1 MEDKKELAVVKQ
13 DLQNELDS
21 IVLDI
26 IKEKNPEELK
36 DLTNLFNMNQA
47 KKSIERANKY
57 SKLLDN
63 VVDKMSE
70 RIEKRADQFTNED
83 LLDYLNAI
91 QKALEK
97 NEMTDI
103 SNEMAP
109 IIQYQQNNQVN
120 INVDSGLNRESRE
133 KVMDAIKAIMEKA
146 NNGE

>member
-70 RIEKRADQFTNED
+70 RVEKRADQFTNED

-103 SNEMAP
+103 TNEMAP

>member
-1 MEDKKELAVVKQ
+1 MEDRKELATVKQ

-70 RIEKRADQFTNED
+70 RVEKKADQFTNED

-146 NNGE
+146 NKGE